1 MMSHAMIP
9 WIWSA
14 RLQTFWAMP
23 SITLQTYFWNTDTRD
38 WTQQIIDFG
47 HKKVNNL
54 RSQNSERF
62 ANGIS

>member
-1 MMSHAMIP
+1 MGAN
-9 WIWSA
+9 WEG
-14 RLQTFWAMP
+14 L
-23 SITLQTYFWNTDTRD
+23 TYFWNADTRD